1 MSNDKNLDFREL
13 INNFYKELPPESKN
27 ELIMEHQKVVKKLEN
42 EDDINS
48 AKAMISYVTQN
59 GIPIDFEG
67 RRYTIII
74 ESIKPETKYSNH
86 IVSFRY
92 NYTIKYDAVTLVDKE
107 TGICECKMNP
117 LEGMKSHTM
126 TLIETILK
134 KVIPQI
140 RQDGIKQQVA
150 QIDVN
155 LQWLYE
161 LAAKVINDEMGL
173 NKRPEELDF
182 N

>member
-1 MSNDKNLDFREL
+1 MSNDKNLDFRNL
-13 INNFYKELPPESKN
+13 ITDFYEQLTPEDKKK
-27 ELIMEHQKVVKKLEN
+27 LISEHKKVVEKLEN
-42 EDDINS
+42 NDDINS

-74 ESIKPETKYSNH
+74 ESIKPETRYSNN
-86 IVSFRY
+86 IVSYRY
-92 NYTIKYDAVTLVDKE
+92 KYTIKYGVVTLVDNE

-117 LEGMKSHTM
+117 LEGMESHTM

-134 KVIPQI
+134 KVTPKI

-150 QIDVN
+150 QIDDN
-155 LQWLYE
+155 LKWLYE